1 MLNSENLNTILA
13 QYIHDFAEL
22 SLSQT
27 SGEGSLWQAI
37 DTFGAEWD
45 IEASD
50 FPAMFA
56 RAMQGAADQLDTPA
70 VQPVAGL
77 KLLMMR
83 DSEVELVRECFRW
96 LYNDEDDDLK
106 KRRGRAEMFADQ
118 ITGRF
123 RRCFPRMNKY
133 TMTPVHAVYFLNLWM
148 PEENFFYIP
157 AEAKAWADFMEYPA
171 EFGNGASLDLV
182 AYYAMCE
189 DLVTALADYPD
200 LIAQHKE
207 RLRTHLGGINDRLH
221 LLAYDILHAAYQRG
235 YYPKGFS
242 RNATAKERAKA
253 VKEKQTRAELCLQI
267 AEKEQELQELQAAPV
282 ALPDLTGCRIV
293 HKMFGAGTVLPGEG
307 QFMVID
313 FNGTQKKFSYTA
325 SLSSGYLTA
334 EDDSVMQQMQDYQNY
349 GKACDALQKEL
360 KILKDE
366 LVKL

>member
-1 MLNSENLNTILA
+1 MILSADTASEKCKLLSKKHREYFVYSRALLQRRLCFAAAGAVLKPAGRESCGVAFTGGILLNSENLNTILA

-133 TMTPVHAVYFLNLWM
+133 TMTPVQCGLLPQPVDAGGKLLLH
-148 PEENFFYIP
+148 PCR
-157 AEAKAWADFMEYPA
+157 
-171 EFGNGASLDLV
+171 GQG
-182 AYYAMCE
+182 
-189 DLVTALADYPD
+189 
-200 LIAQHKE
+200 
-207 RLRTHLGGINDRLH
+207 LG
-221 LLAYDILHAAYQRG
+221 
-235 YYPKGFS
+235 
-242 RNATAKERAKA
+242 
-253 VKEKQTRAELCLQI
+253 
-267 AEKEQELQELQAAPV
+267 
-282 ALPDLTGCRIV
+282 
-293 HKMFGAGTVLPGEG
+293 
-307 QFMVID
+307 
-313 FNGTQKKFSYTA
+313 
-325 SLSSGYLTA
+325 
-334 EDDSVMQQMQDYQNY
+334 
-349 GKACDALQKEL
+349 
-360 KILKDE
+360 
-366 LVKL
+366 